1 MYERIQIWI
10 RPARPLSHAPAGPVS
25 PVDHSFSFFS
35 PASIASVTCFE
46 SGLTAGSNRATTS
59 PFTNKNLV
67 KFLTGL
73 DVLFDSVA
81 DRARADHAERA
92 AALDRAKSR
101 ACYDL
106 ADVALDVLSRVRAER
121 AGMNGTAG

>member
-1 MYERIQIWI
+1 
-10 RPARPLSHAPAGPVS
+10 
-25 PVDHSFSFFS
+25 
-35 PASIASVTCFE
+35 
-46 SGLTAGSNRATTS
+46 
-59 PFTNKNLV
+59 LV

-92 AALDRAKSR
+92 AGIDRAMSR

-106 ADVALDVLSRVRAER
+106 ADVALDILSRERAER
-121 AGMNGTAG
+121 AGMNGPAG